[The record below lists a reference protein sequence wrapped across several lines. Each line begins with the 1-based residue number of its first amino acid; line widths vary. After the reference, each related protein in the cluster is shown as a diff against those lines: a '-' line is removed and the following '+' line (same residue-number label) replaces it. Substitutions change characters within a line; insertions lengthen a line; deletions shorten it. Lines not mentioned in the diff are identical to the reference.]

1 MKLRKLQQLSEDT
14 YKAVLWLRENLQIF
28 RHQVFEPFL
37 LCANVRSPSDSIYL
51 ENTIKP
57 RDLLAF
63 FFEDSEDMNRFL
75 KIVREEK
82 GLRKVSAV
90 QTPRRELRSYQA
102 PIRGEELKRWSFIS
116 YLKDLVDAPNEV
128 LSFMCH
134 QYGLHRVPVFSGKAD
149 GSLETIIQMGF
160 TKFFTGTKIQSVS
173 GSLYSAAKA
182 TMTREVLPRR
192 VLETSRDIGREKL
205 LKEEISEIER
215 NLVELTDQTQSVRV
229 KVQSLSEELEK
240 ARRKQKE
247 LEQRRHTRLR
257 LAAKI
262 RSQRTLLKQK
272 MSEVGGNRE
281 REEIEANRRSLV
293 LQLVSANKQLA
304 ASISRASNVSAELE
318 ITRLTIRPLEAIIES
333 RGKALQE
340 ARSELNELEREKEKL
355 EEEVRVARDEL
366 KQELR
371 LAIGVTGMNN
381 RKKDEPP
388 ASVRESWEAEGIP
401 DNSDEIRTFKTEL
414 EAKADCIDSV
424 DRKTVEEYT
433 ELKLTIRELEAEL
446 KQRED
451 LMSSKSS
458 KLQHLKE
465 SWLES
470 LRSLVEKIN
479 ANFSSYFSW
488 LGFAGEVGLDT
499 GLHENDFENYGV
511 KVRVKFRDS
520 EPLQDLTAH
529 RQSGG
534 ERSVATAL
542 YMLALQE
549 LTTVPF
555 RCVDEINQGM
565 DATNERRVF
574 ELLVQTSCYRSS
586 SQYFL
591 LTPKLLSGLRY
602 SPRMNVLIVYN
613 GPNMCDSEQWNRNM
627 LHRLH

>member
-1 MKLRKLQQLSEDT
+1 MKLRRLQQLSEDT
-14 YKAVLWLRENLQIF
+14 YKAVLWLRENRQTF

-37 LCANVRSPSDSIYL
+37 LSANVRDPSDSKYL

-63 FFEDSEDMNRFL
+63 FFEDSQDMNLFL
-75 KIVREEK
+75 KIVREQT

-90 QTPRRELRSYQA
+90 QTPRRELSDFQA
-102 PIRGEELKRWSFIS
+102 PIRAEELKRWSFVS
-116 YLKDLVDAPNEV
+116 YLKDLVEAPDQV
-128 LSFMCH
+128 LSFMCE
-134 QYGLHRVPVFSGKAD
+134 QYGLHRVPVFSDQAD

-173 GSLYSAAKA
+173 GSLYSAAK
-182 TMTREVLPRR
+182 TIMTREVVPRR
-192 VLETSRDIGREKL
+192 MLEISRDIGREKL
-205 LKEEISEIER
+205 LKDEISEIER
-215 NLVELTDQTQSVRV
+215 NLVDMTDKTQSVRV

-240 ARRKQKE
+240 ARRNQKD

-262 RSQRTLLKQK
+262 RSQKTLLQQK
-272 MSEVGGNRE
+272 RSEVGGHRE
-281 REEIEANRRSLV
+281 REEIEANKRSLV
-293 LQLVSANKQLA
+293 FQLVSANKQLA
-304 ASISRASNVSAELE
+304 ASISKANKVSAEVE
-318 ITRLTIRPLEAIIES
+318 ITRLTIHPLEAIIETK
-333 RGKALQE
+333 GKVLQE

-355 EEEVRVARDEL
+355 EGEVRVARDEL

-388 ASVRESWEAEGIP
+388 VTVRESWQTEGIP
-401 DNSDEIRTFKTEL
+401 DSSDEIQAYKTEL
-414 EAKADCIDSV
+414 EAKADCIESV
-424 DRKTVEEYT
+424 DRKIVEEYT
-433 ELKLTIRELEAEL
+433 DLKLTIRELETEL

-451 LMSSKSS
+451 LMDSKSS
-458 KLQHLKE
+458 QLQQLKQ

-470 LRSLVEKIN
+470 LRSLVERIN
-479 ANFSSYFSW
+479 SNFSSYFSR
-488 LGFAGEVGLDT
+488 LGFAGEVGLST

-511 KVRVKFRDS
+511 KVRVKFRDC

-565 DATNERRVF
+565 DSTNERRVF
-574 ELLVQTSCYRSS
+574 ELLVETSCYRSS

-591 LTPKLLSGLRY
+591 LTPKLLPGLEF
-602 SPRMNVLIVYN
+602 SPRMNLLIVFN
-613 GPNMCDSEQWNRNM
+613 GPNMCNSQDWNM
-627 LHRLH
+627 TEILS